1 MSLNDRLI
9 KNRDAS
15 FEECET
21 LLIKIKN
28 RNDALQ

>member
-9 KNRDAS
+9 KNRDGI

-21 LLIKIKN
+21 ILIKIRN
-28 RNDALQ
+28 RNDVL